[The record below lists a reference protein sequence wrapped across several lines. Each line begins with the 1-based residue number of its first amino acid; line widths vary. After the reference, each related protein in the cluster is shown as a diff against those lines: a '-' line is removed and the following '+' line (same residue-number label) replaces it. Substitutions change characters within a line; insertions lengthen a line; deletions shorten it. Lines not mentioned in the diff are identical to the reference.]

1 MSSKTVVEVS
11 GLSKS
16 YGDLQ
21 ALIGADFS
29 IPSGQVVGLLGP
41 NGAGKTTAMKIL
53 TGYLAADEGHA
64 SICGIS
70 VEKDPTESKRLVGY
84 LPENNPL
91 YLDMR
96 VMDFL
101 RFVGKARG
109 LNSSNLKRAVDRSV
123 SSTGLQEVW
132 GRFIGDCSKGFRQR
146 VGLAQALL
154 HDPPLLILDEPTN
167 GLDPLQVVEM
177 RELIRALGRT
187 KTVILTSHVL
197 PEVQTLA
204 ERVILLNR
212 GRIVADGS
220 LGDLLGTE
228 NDSSVFRVTVKGKE
242 HSKAE
247 SLLSEATEN
256 SGLQLESIERLGE
269 DLESLF
275 RRLANRED
283 ESV

>member
-146 VGLAQALL
+146 VGLAQA
-154 HDPPLLILDEPTN
+154 TAC
-167 GLDPLQVVEM
+167 V
-177 RELIRALGRT
+177 A
-187 KTVILTSHVL
+187 
-197 PEVQTLA
+197 
-204 ERVILLNR
+204 R
-212 GRIVADGS
+212 GTI
-220 LGDLLGTE
+220 
-228 NDSSVFRVTVKGKE
+228 K
-242 HSKAE
+242 
-247 SLLSEATEN
+247 
-256 SGLQLESIERLGE
+256 
-269 DLESLF
+269 
-275 RRLANRED
+275 
-283 ESV
+283 

>member
-228 NDSSVFRVTVKGKE
+228 NDSSIFRVTVKGKE

-247 SLLSEATEN
+247 SLLLEATEN